1 MFMLSSDTD
10 SDQSLFLLMP
20 LPLSTRKEPS
30 AGTGFRAN
38 GDSDERHRQPL
49 KGNIMYKQKS
59 PTLIDWLFIL
69 ARLAPIIMVYLW
81 PTFLRFILG
90 TVFFVALA
98 ALMYHLVDV
107 EPNFSAHDS
116 SQQVAPLTR
125 ER

>member
-1 MFMLSSDTD
+1 
-10 SDQSLFLLMP
+10 
-20 LPLSTRKEPS
+20 
-30 AGTGFRAN
+30 
-38 GDSDERHRQPL
+38 
-49 KGNIMYKQKS
+49 MYKQKS
-59 PTLIDWLFIL
+59 PTLIDWLSML

-107 EPNFSAHDS
+107 EPNFSVHDS
-116 SQQVAPLTR
+116 SPQVAPLTR